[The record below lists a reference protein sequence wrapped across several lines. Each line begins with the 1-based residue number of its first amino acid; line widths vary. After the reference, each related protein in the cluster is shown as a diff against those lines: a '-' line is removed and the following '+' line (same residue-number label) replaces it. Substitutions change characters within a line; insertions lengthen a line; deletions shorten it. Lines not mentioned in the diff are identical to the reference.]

1 MKSTTFRFVVVGG
14 GITGLSAA
22 HRLCELS
29 RERGVPPSVAV
40 LEASERFGGQIRT
53 ERAGEML
60 IEGGPDSFLTAKPAG
75 LELCERLGLASE
87 IVRIDGTGG
96 TRILVGGRLHEI
108 PAGFLMMAPTRLWPL
123 LRSSLFSPAAK
134 LRIAA
139 ERFLPAAQ
147 RNGDESL
154 ASFVTRRFGR
164 EALERVAEPV
174 TASLFM
180 ADADKLSVAVAL
192 PRFVEMERR
201 FGSVTSGLVQALGGS
216 PGRPHGGGGFAYL
229 ASGTT
234 TIVERLL
241 ERFPEGA
248 AWPKAPLHGLAKSA
262 DGRWQ
267 LRAGGLEPIAADAVV
282 LACPAYASAAAL
294 GELDPILA
302 GELGRLSYASCATV
316 TLGYRSGDVGQP
328 LTGYGFFVP
337 RGEGIDLLAASFT
350 SLKFPE
356 RARQGELTVRCFLG
370 GALRP
375 ALADL
380 SEDALAELADREL
393 RSLLGIARDPLYAR
407 TIRFPHAMPQYEVG
421 YPERVRSIAHGV
433 AAHRGLALAGSTLG
447 AVGLPDCI
455 RSGEQAAEAAWSDLE
470 MCRT

>member
-1 MKSTTFRFVVVGG
+1 MRSTTFRFVVVGG

-29 RERGVPPSVAV
+29 RERGDPPSVAV

-53 ERAGEML
+53 ERVGEMV

-87 IVRIDGTGG
+87 IVRIEGTGG
-96 TRILVGGRLHEI
+96 TRVLVGGRLHEI

-123 LRSSLFSPAAK
+123 VRSSLFSPGAK

-139 ERFLPAAQ
+139 ERFLPASQ

-154 ASFVTRRFGR
+154 ASFVARRFGR

-180 ADADKLSVAVAL
+180 ADADKLSVAAAL
-192 PRFVEMERR
+192 PRFVEMEQR
-201 FGSVTSGLVQALGGS
+201 FGSVTRGLVRALGGS
-216 PGRPHGGGGFAYL
+216 PGRPHGGGGFAYV
-229 ASGTT
+229 ASGTA

-241 ERFPEGA
+241 ERLPAGA
-248 AWPKAPLHGLAKSA
+248 VRAKAPLHGLARSA
-262 DGRWQ
+262 EGRWR
-267 LRAGGLEPIAADAVV
+267 LSVGDSEPIVADAVV

-294 GELDPILA
+294 GDLDRALA
-302 GELGRLSYASCATV
+302 DELGCLSYASCATV
-316 TLGYRSGDVGQP
+316 SLGYRSGDVRKP
-328 LTGYGFFVP
+328 PAGYGFFVP

-350 SLKFPE
+350 SLKFPK
-356 RARQGELTVRCFLG
+356 RARQGELAVRCFLG

-375 ALADL
+375 ALAEL
-380 SEDALAELADREL
+380 SEDALGRLAHAELRPL
-393 RSLLGIARDPLYAR
+393 FSIAREPLFAR
-407 TIRFPHAMPQYEVG
+407 AIRFARAMPQYEVG
-421 YPERVRSIAHGV
+421 YPERARSIGHRLS
-433 AAHRGLALAGSTLG
+433 AHRGLVLAGSTLG

-455 RSGEQAAEAAWSDLE
+455 RSGEQAAEAAWSHLVV
-470 MCRT
+470 TP